1 MCRIK
6 MAQDGSPKETIESL
20 TKEVE
25 TLKARLEEER
35 QKLNDVSLASV
46 GERLE
51 AINFQNIKPRR
62 LLKGHQAKV
71 LCSDWAPDKRHIVS
85 SSQGS

>member
-1 MCRIK
+1 MFFFYAYIYRIL
-6 MAQDGSPKETIESL
+6 TI
-20 TKEVE
+20 TVA
-25 TLKARLEEER
+25 T
-35 QKLNDVSLASV
+35 V

-51 AINFQNIKPRR
+51 LIAFMNIKPRR

-85 SSQGS
+85 SSQVS

>member
-1 MCRIK
+1 

-35 QKLNDVSLASV
+35 QKLNDVSCKCL
-46 GERLE
+46 
-51 AINFQNIKPRR
+51 IY
-62 LLKGHQAKV
+62 
-71 LCSDWAPDKRHIVS
+71 
-85 SSQGS
+85 